1 MKHVITCLAVVLSFT
16 TLQAQSTTEEEKK
29 GKYDGKSGDKW
40 EIKVDWMLRINGR
53 LNSSYMS
60 GQSESWGGKNFG
72 PSFGIE
78 VPVFGGPGKSE
89 VVMGM
94 NFSQEGSK
102 YSYNGYVPGGGSESV
117 ENKVVMNYLRLPLF
131 LRMKTKKKLYF
142 DAGLQ
147 PGILLSAKD
156 KFNGES
162 ADLKEEFNGFNMG
175 AVVGAGFSFTKKIGA
190 SLHFYPGLSNINR
203 KEGSSGDKKD
213 RVNTISAGVFYQF

>member
-1 MKHVITCLAVVLSFT
+1 MKHVIICLAVLCSFT
-16 TLQAQSTTEEEKK
+16 ALQAQTTTEENK
-29 GKYDGKSGDKW
+29 GKFKSKSGDKMD
-40 EIKVDWMLRINGR
+40 IKVEWMLRLNGR